1 MDPSAATQGDV
12 EVLTNSL
19 GYVFSQGSAFLLD
32 ADDTTSFDFP
42 ASHVVLIF
50 DEPPTIEE
58 SAALF
63 ETAGQIDPE
72 LFSTSTSGYT
82 QYGPA
87 YLSLQSA
94 VPDAQFI
101 AGYVAA
107 AAQVGVEYTPIVNGT
122 PSLYE
127 GGAAF
132 PGNNWRTN
140 PQGQAYLGRIPATS
154 HDELAEIR
162 GGHLR
167 LIDHAQQVIPR
178 RGRPPWLASR
188 PAQVDQPPALP
199 PLSVDTA
206 RSIGRAHAGGY
217 CRRAVEEVGMSI
229 RSSRTVMTLL
239 GVASLAGVAASCGG
253 DDDNVGA
260 TPTTSGELGEATTAI
275 EVTVP
280 ALPRYVRVPPTAMS
294 ISNTTS
300 SSRTCCSHP
309 SASCRSLSRTVTR
322 SLPVSRPMRWRR

>member
-1 MDPSAATQGDV
+1 MNVVTNKVKRVGAALVVLLVSFSQVESASGGTFEDFDPSLTYGAVEAIPNPAVVDTQPLRDQSLAVREALVERVLACGYVDRVLDALTETGAISTIDDDNSSFAVGAGGFAGRTTASIAYTVVDSGPEAATEGDV

-50 DEPPTIEE
+50 DETPTIEE

-63 ETAGQIDPE
+63 ETVGQIDPE

-94 VPDAQFI
+94 VPDEQFI
-101 AGYVAA
+101 AGYAAA

-162 GGHLR
+162 AAHLR

-178 RGRPPWLASR
+178 RAGHPGS
-188 PAQVDQPPALP
+188 PA
-199 PLSVDTA
+199 
-206 RSIGRAHAGGY
+206 G
-217 CRRAVEEVGMSI
+217 
-229 RSSRTVMTLL
+229 LL
-239 GVASLAGVAASCGG
+239 K
-253 DDDNVGA
+253 
-260 TPTTSGELGEATTAI
+260 
-275 EVTVP
+275 
-280 ALPRYVRVPPTAMS
+280 S
-294 ISNTTS
+294 IS
-300 SSRTCCSHP
+300 HLP
-309 SASCRSLSRTVTR
+309 CRL
-322 SLPVSRPMRWRR
+322 

>member
-1 MDPSAATQGDV
+1 MTNNVKRVAAALVGLVLSFSLVESASGGAFEDFDPSLTYGSVEAIPNPAVVDTQPLRSQDLAVREAFVGHVLACGYVDRVLDALAVTGAIRTLDGDNSSFAVGAGGFNGRTTASIVYTVVDSGPDAAAESDI

-19 GYVFSQGSAFLLD
+19 GYVLSQGSAFLLD
-32 ADDTTSFDFP
+32 ADDPTSFDFP
-42 ASHVVLIF
+42 ASHAVLLF
-50 DEPPTIEE
+50 DEPPPIEE

-63 ETAGQIDPE
+63 ETVGDIDPE

-107 AAQVGVEYTPIVNGT
+107 AAQFGVEYTPVVGGT

-140 PQGQAYLGRIPATS
+140 PDGQSYLRRIPAQS

-162 GGHLR
+162 AAHLR
-167 LIDHAQQVIPR
+167 LIDHAQRVIH
-178 RGRPPWLASR
+178 RGR
-188 PAQVDQPPALP
+188 
-199 PLSVDTA
+199 
-206 RSIGRAHAGGY
+206 GHAGSGTGLLQSVNHLP
-217 CRRAVEEVGMSI
+217 CR
-229 RSSRTVMTLL
+229 L
-239 GVASLAGVAASCGG
+239 
-253 DDDNVGA
+253 
-260 TPTTSGELGEATTAI
+260 
-275 EVTVP
+275 
-280 ALPRYVRVPPTAMS
+280 
-294 ISNTTS
+294 
-300 SSRTCCSHP
+300 
-309 SASCRSLSRTVTR
+309 
-322 SLPVSRPMRWRR
+322 